1 MKLKLSSKYFLL
13 SKVARVLS
21 KRPAQK
27 LRTTEQMLGKQ
38 HAEASSR
45 QSMERGGHYKRQEG
59 VTAVQVKADLI
70 PEVTITSPEAPRRCS
85 GAGSCEGER

>member
-13 SKVARVLS
+13 LSKVAKVLS

-45 QSMERGGHYKRQEG
+45 QSMERRGGHHKEQEG
-59 VTAVQVKADLI
+59 ATAV
-70 PEVTITSPEAPRRCS
+70 
-85 GAGSCEGER
+85 